1 MACVTNVEF
10 SLHING
16 RVHGS
21 FPGKRGLR
29 QGDPLSPLLFV
40 LAMEYFSRLMKQASS
55 LPQIGY
61 HPHCRTL
68 ALTHL
73 MFADDLI
80 LFGKANLPTIQII
93 KEALQRF
100 SLSVSLEANLH
111 KSQIFLGGCSPSLRN
126 QCLRTSGFQ
135 EGTLPMFY
143 LGIPITSGRLSK
155 LECSTLVEK
164 IAARIHT
171 WATRNLSFAGLA
183 MLINSIIFGM
193 FNYWASIFL
202 LPQNVLDKLTTLCRN
217 YLWGGSEEYTR
228 VPPISWATTCQA
240 KKNGGAGIKDFVN
253 WNKATIAKL
262 V

>member
-1 MACVTNVEF
+1 
-10 SLHING
+10 
-16 RVHGS
+16 
-21 FPGKRGLR
+21 
-29 QGDPLSPLLFV
+29 
-40 LAMEYFSRLMKQASS
+40 MKQASS

-73 MFADDLI
+73 MFANDLI

-135 EGTLPMFY
+135 EGTLPKFY

-193 FNYWASIFL
+193 FN
-202 LPQNVLDKLTTLCRN
+202 
-217 YLWGGSEEYTR
+217 
-228 VPPISWATTCQA
+228 
-240 KKNGGAGIKDFVN
+240 
-253 WNKATIAKL
+253 
-262 V
+262 